1 MNIVPSG
8 AARDDERGGDFRSAR
23 DTGLPDNVTATVLTV
38 GTFDGMHRGHI
49 DLLSRVVARA
59 REREL
64 PSLLVTFHPHPL
76 EVVNPQAAPPLLT
89 LHDEKLEVLAET
101 GLEYLAVLPF
111 TPALASYDAEQ
122 FVDRVLRDRYRLA
135 ELFIGHDHGFG
146 RGRMGD
152 REVLTALG
160 QDRGFGV
167 TVLPPVEGH
176 DGHPVSS
183 TAIRRA
189 VAGGDLARAAQG
201 LGRPYCVSGRVVG
214 GDQRGRVLGY
224 PTLNLEPPPPRKLL
238 PPDGVY
244 AVRVQT
250 PQGAFGGMANV
261 GPRPTFGD
269 HERRIETHVFDAS
282 HNWYGAH
289 IRLDF
294 IERLRETRIF
304 SGFEALQEQLG
315 RDEALAR
322 ATLGA

>member
-1 MNIVPSG
+1 VTIRVHP
-8 AARDDERGGDFRSAR
+8 DP
-23 DTGLPDNVTATVLTV
+23 DTGLPENVTSTVLTV
-38 GTFDGMHRGHI
+38 GTFDGMHRGHV

-59 REREL
+59 RERNL
-64 PSLLVTFHPHPL
+64 PSLLVTFDPHPL

-101 GLEYLAVLPF
+101 GLDYLAVIPF
-111 TPALASYDAEQ
+111 TPALASYDAET
-122 FVDRVLRDRYRLA
+122 FVDRVLCDRYRLA

-152 REVLTALG
+152 RSVLTALG
-160 QDRGFGV
+160 ADRGFGV
-167 TVLPPVEGH
+167 TVLPPVEGT

-189 VAGGDLARAAQG
+189 VAGGDLARAREG
-201 LGRPYCVSGRVVG
+201 LGRHYGVSGRVVG
-214 GDQRGRVLGY
+214 GDKRGRLLGF
-224 PTLNLEPPPPRKLL
+224 PTLNLDPPPPRKLL

-269 HERRIETHVFDAS
+269 HARRIEAHVFDAS
-282 HNWYGAH
+282 HDWYGAAV
-289 IRLDF
+289 RLDF
-294 IERLRETRIF
+294 VARLRETRTF
-304 SGFEALQEQLG
+304 AGLEALQEQLT

-322 ATLGA
+322 AALGA

>member
-1 MNIVPSG
+1 MTVMSH
-8 AARDDERGGDFRSAR
+8 RDP

-38 GTFDGMHRGHI
+38 GTFDGMHRGHV

-59 REREL
+59 RERNL
-64 PSLLVTFHPHPL
+64 PSLLVTFDPHPL

-89 LHDEKLEVLAET
+89 LHHEKLEVLAET
-101 GLEYLAVLPF
+101 GIDYLAVLPF
-111 TPALASYDAEQ
+111 TPALASYDAET
-122 FVDRVLRDRYRLA
+122 FVDRVLRDRYQLA

-152 REVLTALG
+152 RGLLMALG
-160 QDRGFGV
+160 VDRGFGV
-167 TVLPPVEGH
+167 TVLPPVEGA

-189 VAGGDLARAAQG
+189 VAGGDLARAALG
-201 LGRPYCVSGRVVG
+201 LGRAYGVSGRVIG
-214 GDQRGRVLGY
+214 GDKRGRLLGF
-224 PTLNLEPPPPRKLL
+224 PTLNLDPPPTRKLL

-250 PQGAFGGMANV
+250 PQGEFRGMANV

-269 HERRIETHVFDAS
+269 HARRIEVHVFDAS
-282 HNWYGAH
+282 HDWYGAAV
-289 IRLDF
+289 RLDF
-294 IERLRETRIF
+294 VSRLRETRTF
-304 SGFEALQEQLG
+304 SGSEALQEQLT

-322 ATLGA
+322 AALGT